1 MRPIL
6 LSFGGGINS
15 TALLLEWVE
24 QGKPLDL
31 VIFADTGSEMPET
44 YEFIDKYVIPFCKKH
59 KIHFETVYYT
69 VSNKVAG
76 VKKGHWVEGERVS
89 IYDYYEYQK
98 AVPSMIKRS
107 CTDKF
112 KISPIEK
119 YIKQKWGDKN
129 LPLRLIGIDAGESH
143 RAKFIVDPKTGKK
156 INVVAV
162 SARSINKK
170 RKFKVNK
177 KIFYKNPLEI
187 FKKNNIDILFE
198 AIGLSDGISKKVV
211 ETALKSKIH
220 VITPNKAL
228 ISKHGNELA
237 KLAEKNKVNLEF
249 EASVAGGIP
258 ILRSIKE
265 GLATNK
271 ISKVYGILNGTSN
284 YILSEMENS
293 NENFADVLKKAQILG
308 YAEPGNPKLDLNG
321 FDAFAKVRI
330 LSALAFNS
338 KISKHKCLM
347 EGIEK
352 IELKDIKIANQL
364 DLRIK
369 LLGISELK
377 NNHLFETV
385 HPCLVSKK
393 SYIGNVNGVMNAVI
407 LQGKPV
413 GESVLQGEGAGPGP
427 TSSSLLSDLLSI
439 LRGNIKKPFGVSVS
453 KLKSLK
459 PYNVNN
465 YVNSLYLRFEVKDK
479 PGVLSEI
486 TNRLA
491 KYKISVKR
499 LIQTPD
505 KKNNK
510 ATIVIIT
517 HKTTETN
524 IHNCLSIFKKN
535 KNILKTPTLIR
546 LLG

>member
-1 MRPIL
+1 MKNIINIAVVGLGQVGIYL
-6 LSFGGGINS
+6 LNELN
-15 TALLLEWVE
+15 A
-24 QGKPLDL
+24 
-31 VIFADTGSEMPET
+31 
-44 YEFIDKYVIPFCKKH
+44 KK
-59 KIHFETVYYT
+59 K
-69 VSNKVAG
+69 
-76 VKKGHWVEGERVS
+76 
-89 IYDYYEYQK
+89 D
-98 AVPSMIKRS
+98 
-107 CTDKF
+107 
-112 KISPIEK
+112 IE
-119 YIKQKWGDKN
+119 
-129 LPLRLIGIDAGESH
+129 L
-143 RAKFIVDPKTGKK
+143 KTGKK

-162 SARSINKK
+162 SAKSISKK
-170 RKFKVNK
+170 RRFKVNK
-177 KIFYKNPLEI
+177 KIFFKNPLEI
-187 FKKNNIDILFE
+187 FNKTKVDILFE

-211 ETALKSKIH
+211 ETALKNKIH

-228 ISKHGNELA
+228 ISKHGDYLG
-237 KLAEKNKVNLEF
+237 KLAEDNNVNLEF

-258 ILRSIKE
+258 ILRTIKE

-271 ISKVYGILNGTSN
+271 ILKVYGILNGTTN
-284 YILSEMENS
+284 YILTDMENS
-293 NENFADVLKKAQILG
+293 NQSFPEVLKKAQKLG

-377 NNHLFETV
+377 NNQLFETV

-393 SYIGNVNGVMNAVI
+393 SYIGNVGGVMNAVI
-407 LQGKPV
+407 IEGKPV
-413 GESVLQGEGAGPGP
+413 GESILQGEGAGPGP
-427 TSSSLLSDLLSI
+427 TSSALLSDLLLI
-439 LRGNIKKPFGVSVS
+439 LKGDVNNPFGVSVS
-453 KLKSLK
+453 NLKSLK
-459 PYNVNN
+459 PYNIDN
-465 YVNSLYLRFEVKDK
+465 YTNSLYLRFEVKDK
-479 PGVLSEI
+479 PGVLSQI

-491 KYKISVKR
+491 KYDISVKR

-517 HKTTETN
+517 HKTSELN
-524 IHNCLSIFKKN
+524 SINCLAIFKNN